1 MLKAIEYLPGYRLG
15 KHLVNKGQRGLT
27 QAARISMAI
36 LQPQVTRRMVEV
48 RESLFLSPYAR
59 KSIDSL
65 GRERTEK
72 PCPYRTVF
80 ARDRDRILHSLF
92 FMLLGGKTQVFSA
105 EALSLPEKIYIHNRL
120 FHVLKVA
127 QIARDICRALGLNED
142 LAEAI
147 ALGHDL
153 GHSPFGHEGEK
164 ILNELS
170 MKHLGVPFKHNR
182 QGLRVIDIL
191 EKLNLTHEVRD
202 GIVRHD
208 GEKKDPI
215 IRPSTDLTL
224 SDSEFPITLE
234 ACVVRLAD
242 RIAYLPTDL
251 EDGLIL
257 KIVTEEQI
265 PQIVRAFLGANAG
278 QIIDTL
284 VKDVIASS
292 RGKNYI
298 TMSQDSLRALDALYE
313 FNYENIY
320 HSEINATWIKG
331 VRDCVEGLYLRYTR
345 REWKKPWEAID
356 IIAKMT
362 DEQALAEW
370 EKVKSAL

>member
-1 MLKAIEYLPGYRLG
+1 MLKAIEHLPGYSLG
-15 KHLVNKGQRGLT
+15 KHLIRKGQKGLT
-27 QAARISMAI
+27 QAARISLAI
-36 LQPQVTRRMVEV
+36 LQPRVTRRMVEV
-48 RESLFLSPYAR
+48 REALLLSPYAC
-59 KSIDSL
+59 KSADSL
-65 GRERTEK
+65 GRVRAEE

-105 EALSLPEKIYIHNRL
+105 EALSLPEKTHIHNRL
-120 FHVLKVA
+120 FHVLKVS

-153 GHSPFGHEGEK
+153 GHSPFGHEGER

-170 MKHLGVPFKHNR
+170 MEHLGVPFKHNR

-224 SDSEFPITLE
+224 NDSEFPITLE

-265 PQIVRAFLGANAG
+265 PQIVRAFLGANAS

-298 TMSQDSLRALDALYE
+298 TMSQDSRRALDALYE

-362 DEQALAEW
+362 DEQALARW
-370 EKVKSAL
+370 EEVKSAL